1 MAKVGL
7 GNFFM
12 DAHMTEKCWET
23 VLHFAV
29 CIAGGVCQRT
39 YKEDV
44 SLCRAVTF
52 CRRQK
57 RIDGNVTQKK
67 TTKRSDE
74 ND

>member
-29 CIAGGVCQRT
+29 CIAGGS
-39 YKEDV
+39 V
-44 SLCRAVTF
+44 SGLIRKLLAYVG
-52 CRRQK
+52 Q
-57 RIDGNVTQKK
+57 
-67 TTKRSDE
+67 
-74 ND
+74 